1 MNEIVAR
8 RQRSERQNRMNK
20 VINAARKLF
29 FKNGYQNTTVRDI
42 ALKAHF
48 STGVIYFYFNG
59 KGDIYGKI
67 CEQGYHL
74 LLDIEKEAAATEGTV
89 LEKIKAVA
97 HAYVKFYI
105 KYPEYFDIVS
115 NRCFR
120 QLDLPVEIIKKQDKL
135 STQALAIPSELME
148 EAIRQGVII
157 DYEGGGMALLLLF
170 WAFLIGVIT
179 LHWRGDLDK
188 YSVDFA
194 KLVDFQIDLFLE
206 GITRQDNPPSAKL

>member
-8 RQRSERQNRMNK
+8 RQRSDRQDRMNK

-67 CEQGYHL
+67 CEQGYHV
-74 LLDIEKEAAATEGTV
+74 LLDIEKEAASTEGTV
-89 LEKIKAVA
+89 LEKIRAVA
-97 HAYVKFYI
+97 HAYVMFYI

-115 NRCFR
+115 NRGFR
-120 QLDLPVEIIKKQDKL
+120 QLDLPADIVKKQDDL
-135 STQALAIPSELME
+135 STQALAIPGELME

-170 WAFLIGVIT
+170 WAFIIGVIT
-179 LHWRGDLDK
+179 LINTVWILPNWLISRLTC
-188 YSVDFA
+188 S
-194 KLVDFQIDLFLE
+194 
-206 GITRQDNPPSAKL
+206 